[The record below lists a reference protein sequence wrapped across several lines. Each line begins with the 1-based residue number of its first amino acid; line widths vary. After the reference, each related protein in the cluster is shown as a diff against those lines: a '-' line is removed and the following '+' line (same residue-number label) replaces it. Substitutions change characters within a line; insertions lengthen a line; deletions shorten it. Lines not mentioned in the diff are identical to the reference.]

1 MNSTECIQTPSKQ
14 KHQPNITFTPI
25 AEIYEVKTPNVSNE
39 AATSFTPVLS
49 ENYDE
54 IMNSTES
61 SAIISK
67 HTNKIPDIIVTPIQ
81 ETYEQGSLLELPTS
95 PPIKSAECL
104 IQSENNLPS
113 YTAFLTPPPK
123 TRNRLRKPVGDL
135 PRSADSTLLSTR
147 IRNRLAHSPLRR
159 SSPQRLRRLPIRMSG
174 VHKIGTHGNHK
185 LHYKSNFTIM
195 HNLPAST
202 TTLKEAQRLSS
213 MNAQILDY
221 RCDLLD
227 VKPPG
232 LGGNT
237 ISDLLSSSLVRSSNP
252 IKKMFT
258 EVNKYRINSTT
269 AKEFM
274 NTVGIHCLK
283 GKMERTNL
291 RALMDDVNCEPDY
304 LLAIVNTGSNLNM
317 IVTPNRPA
325 PFILEG
331 FDIELCTGTMIMVE
345 PKLLTD
351 YKFMVPSQG
360 SKDDEIC
367 LLFFFHKDEA
377 TWVKEEPQGRDESI
391 SLVSKGTLQTSSTI
405 SKLSPEEKSSKE
417 KVEVGES
424 ADYEDKH
431 EDTAEKYS
439 KNTSDTDTKCSVET
453 ENKAKTII
461 KSTPTAE
468 STNSKS
474 ASETDP
480 NPKASFPTNS
490 ESMPRREFVHKDLY
504 EEAINLKNKKELNKL
519 LKLCNLKATG
529 SVHDFRNRLL
539 EYIQTSLANNT
550 TISKEVVQELL
561 SSLNMKGLNS
571 EMKRLELPVKGTVA
585 DKREALLGAFC
596 GTGLPLG
603 GNPNPTEATQIQNL
617 SIHNE
622 LNPTSDRC
630 RDIER
635 EKNEDKRLKIL
646 EESMINI
653 QREFDAQKA
662 TINLLMASKTNK
674 HISECNSQPPP
685 EVGSGSLTCS
695 QHCETKWIQLQEQLA
710 SIKTELGET
719 NKHISECN
727 SQPPPEVGS
736 GSLTCSQHC
745 EAKWIQLQEQL
756 ASIKTELG
764 ETITMNKNGQD
775 VMIQY
780 TPDLQRNQTFPMN
793 TIYAHSMQIHCLQ
806 SKIQNVT
813 GNRRSYDTI
822 LREHNYCQRSLD
834 INNSKPPKHKGMP
847 AADQQDENVGY
858 NPNNLIPAERLP
870 FHTEYVVETNNAQYK
885 PIRSTTHS
893 RTQYDKPGSDKGKHR
908 LKKKEVTKERIVDGE
923 VDAGPSYASKLT
935 DCVEASRENIAE
947 QEWQTVTYRKNSQKA
962 TTGNTNKING
972 TKECKAY
979 QPKQNINSQHRCVLI
994 YDDYYDNFRND
1005 YFTRLFEV
1013 EKYKIKTVF
1022 EETFIPDEAT
1032 RKRIKECDIVYLH
1045 IGSKDIY
1052 NGKNGESV
1060 RDTVR
1065 KIVAILVKNTKA
1077 RICISTPI
1085 RSMTNKDTD
1094 AKLKKL
1100 EDTVYDLATCT
1111 EEYRSRLY
1119 VSNLYSIGTFATQKH
1134 SSSLSLSERGK
1145 MRLYIKMRDSL
1156 LSSLRYKTTSNVS
1169 MNKSYRRKSPN
1180 NE

>member
-1 MNSTECIQTPSKQ
+1 MLLHVFYTYKKIPSTATFTTKTTGSDSYNSRQDETINRANITGRQSIRTTMSDTISTSNNNSDDDGNDKPPDRGLQLKSRCARDDEIPPLEEDKTKLSFIQMAKDLLGLSRSSSVYTSDKTETPNNETQYEDSLDTHLLLELPDGSPAHANKFTGEVFYDRSTERSKQKMNSTECIQIPSKE

-39 AATSFTPVLS
+39 AATSFTPVLR
-49 ENYDE
+49 ENYYE

-67 HTNKIPDIIVTPIQ
+67 HTNKIPDIIVTPIH

-113 YTAFLTPPPK
+113 STAFLTPPPK
-123 TRNRLRKPVGDL
+123 TRSRLRKPVGDL
-135 PRSADSTLLSTR
+135 QRSADSTLLSTR
-147 IRNRLAHSPLRR
+147 IRNRLAHSQLRR
-159 SSPQRLRRLPIRMSG
+159 SSPQWLRRLSIRMSG

-269 AKEFM
+269 TKEFM

-391 SLVSKGTLQTSSTI
+391 SLVSNGTLQTSSTI
-405 SKLSPEEKSSKE
+405 RKLSPEEKSSKE
-417 KVEVGES
+417 KVGVGEI

-431 EDTAEKYS
+431 EDTAQKYS
-439 KNTSDTDTKCSVET
+439 ENTSDTDTKCSVET

-474 ASETDP
+474 ASETDQ
-480 NPKASFPTNS
+480 NPKASIPINS
-490 ESMPRREFVHKDLY
+490 ESMPRREFVHTDLY
-504 EEAINLKNKKELNKL
+504 EEAINFKNKKELNKL

-539 EYIQTSLANNT
+539 EYIQTSLANNK
-550 TISKEVVQELL
+550 TISKELVQELL
-561 SSLNMKGLNS
+561 SSLNTKGLNS
-571 EMKRLELPVKGTVA
+571 EMKRLELPVKGTVV

-596 GTGLPLG
+596 GTGLTLR

-622 LNPTSDRC
+622 PNPTSDRC

-662 TINLLMASKTNK
+662 TIDLLMASKTNK

-685 EVGSGSLTCS
+685 EVGSGSLTY
-695 QHCETKWIQLQEQLA
+695 
-710 SIKTELGET
+710 
-719 NKHISECN
+719 
-727 SQPPPEVGS
+727 
-736 GSLTCSQHC
+736 SQHC
-745 EAKWIQLQEQL
+745 EAKWIQLQE
-756 ASIKTELG
+756 
-764 ETITMNKNGQD
+764 
-775 VMIQY
+775 
-780 TPDLQRNQTFPMN
+780 
-793 TIYAHSMQIHCLQ
+793 
-806 SKIQNVT
+806 
-813 GNRRSYDTI
+813 
-822 LREHNYCQRSLD
+822 
-834 INNSKPPKHKGMP
+834 
-847 AADQQDENVGY
+847 
-858 NPNNLIPAERLP
+858 
-870 FHTEYVVETNNAQYK
+870 
-885 PIRSTTHS
+885 
-893 RTQYDKPGSDKGKHR
+893 
-908 LKKKEVTKERIVDGE
+908 
-923 VDAGPSYASKLT
+923 
-935 DCVEASRENIAE
+935 
-947 QEWQTVTYRKNSQKA
+947 
-962 TTGNTNKING
+962 
-972 TKECKAY
+972 
-979 QPKQNINSQHRCVLI
+979 
-994 YDDYYDNFRND
+994 
-1005 YFTRLFEV
+1005 
-1013 EKYKIKTVF
+1013 
-1022 EETFIPDEAT
+1022 
-1032 RKRIKECDIVYLH
+1032 
-1045 IGSKDIY
+1045 
-1052 NGKNGESV
+1052 
-1060 RDTVR
+1060 
-1065 KIVAILVKNTKA
+1065 
-1077 RICISTPI
+1077 
-1085 RSMTNKDTD
+1085 
-1094 AKLKKL
+1094 
-1100 EDTVYDLATCT
+1100 
-1111 EEYRSRLY
+1111 
-1119 VSNLYSIGTFATQKH
+1119 
-1134 SSSLSLSERGK
+1134 
-1145 MRLYIKMRDSL
+1145 
-1156 LSSLRYKTTSNVS
+1156 
-1169 MNKSYRRKSPN
+1169 
-1180 NE
+1180 